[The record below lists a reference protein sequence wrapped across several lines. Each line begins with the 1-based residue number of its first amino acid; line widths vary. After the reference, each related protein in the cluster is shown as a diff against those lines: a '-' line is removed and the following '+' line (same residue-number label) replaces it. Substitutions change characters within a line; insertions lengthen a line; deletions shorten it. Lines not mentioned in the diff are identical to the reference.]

1 MASQFW
7 NGASVGCEHFC
18 RNTST
23 SSDVLVFFLW
33 RDGNLVS
40 NFDERKESKIEIFN
54 FLTKNIL
61 LNRETTG
68 YTNDSV

>member
-23 SSDVLVFFLW
+23 SSDVLVFFLR
-33 RDGNLVS
+33 RDDNLVS
-40 NFDERKESKIEIFN
+40 IFDERKKPKIEIFS
-54 FLTKNIL
+54 FPAKNIL
-61 LNRETTG
+61 LNREMTG